1 MIIYNFPTSPTDNQT
16 HTYNGRVYTF
26 SQADLAWYSPTVS
39 NDTDPALISA
49 EAIGGGVRVVFNVQE
64 LAVDMQWAQVRHIRD
79 IKINEIEWRY
89 NRYARLAR
97 LNLTQID
104 SITDLDSYVQALAD
118 ITLQSS
124 PTDVSWPTMP

>member
-1 MIIYNFPTSPTDNQT
+1 MITYNFPTSPADNQT
-16 HTYNGRVYTF
+16 HVYNGRVYTF
-26 SQADLAWYSPTVS
+26 SEPYLTWYSPTVS
-39 NDTDPALISA
+39 NDTDPALMSI
-49 EAIGGGVRVVFNVQE
+49 EAIGSGIRVAFNVQE

-97 LNLTQID
+97 LNLPQID

-124 PTDVSWPTMP
+124 PNDVSWPTLP